1 MPRLKNVLMLALPV
15 VALAVQAAPAAPAWS
30 QVNSLAELPAGLRA
44 SLVEETGL
52 SDRGGPFN
60 AGCVVQK
67 DVPSSRF
74 VLGARRQDV
83 LVLAVEHGG
92 FAHYVE
98 TREYRQAKGQWV
110 LAGRGHGAL
119 KVDSAEKLVAQ
130 HQGTVQAAA
139 L

>member
-1 MPRLKNVLMLALPV
+1 MPRFKTLVAFVLPL
-15 VALAVQAAPAAPAWS
+15 VAFAVQAAPAAQPWT
-30 QVNSLAELPAGLRA
+30 QVNSLVELPPGLRA
-44 SLVEETGL
+44 SLVAATAL

-74 VLGARRQDV
+74 VLGARRPDV
-83 LVLAVEHGG
+83 LVLAVERGG

-98 TREYRQAKGQWV
+98 TLEYRQANGEWK
-110 LAGRGHGAL
+110 LAGRGKGAL

-130 HQGTVQAAA
+130 HQGSVQKT

>member
-1 MPRLKNVLMLALPV
+1 MPRLRTWIAFALPF
-15 VALAVQAAPAAPAWS
+15 VAFVVQAAPATPPWT

-44 SLVEETGL
+44 SLVAATGL

-74 VLGARRQDV
+74 VLGARRPDV

-98 TREYRQAKGQWV
+98 MLEYRQAAGKWT
-110 LAGRGHGAL
+110 LAGRGKGSL
-119 KVDSAEKLVAQ
+119 KVESADKLVAQ
-130 HQGTVQAAA
+130 HQGSVQGAM
-139 L
+139 

>member
-1 MPRLKNVLMLALPV
+1 MPRLRTWIAVALPF
-15 VALAVQAAPAAPAWS
+15 VAYAVQAAPAAQPWT

-44 SLVEETGL
+44 SLVAATGL

-74 VLGARRQDV
+74 VLGARRPDV

-98 TREYRQAKGQWV
+98 TLEYRQAAGKWT
-110 LAGRGHGAL
+110 LAGRGKGAL
-119 KVDSAEKLVAQ
+119 KVESAEKLVAQ
-130 HQGTVQAAA
+130 HHGSVQGA